1 VFAVIDFFLVQDTPG
16 KAGHQ
21 DFDTADASSGDTG
34 PQLGAIEVFRR
45 MLRNPVIVTI
55 ACVEFCSGYLR
66 NAIMQFYPFYAAET
80 GVAKQLVPSHWGL
93 MLCVAGI
100 LGGMFAG
107 VISDRVFQSRRGPVS
122 AVLYG
127 GMMVGTVAMYLALGT
142 PAMGWVMVFM
152 SLCIIGVHGMLSG
165 TASMDFGGRRNV
177 GVAVGIIDGFVYAG
191 TAVEALVLG
200 FVLPDGTDKQ
210 DPANWWTWPLAMMP
224 ITVLGFFLALGVW
237 NARPKS
243 IARPAR

>member
-1 VFAVIDFFLVQDTPG
+1 LELRDQGIAPPVEEICRDRPDLAPAVAASLGLVERLPEMQRRSAQHDALATCEI
-16 KAGHQ
+16 AGRYRL
-21 DFDTADASSGDTG
+21 DARI
-34 PQLGAIEVFRR
+34 GAGA
-45 MLRNPVIVTI
+45 M
-55 ACVEFCSGYLR
+55 
-66 NAIMQFYPFYAAET
+66 
-80 GVAKQLVPSHWGL
+80 
-93 MLCVAGI
+93 
-100 LGGMFAG
+100 
-107 VISDRVFQSRRGPVS
+107 
-122 AVLYG
+122 
-127 GMMVGTVAMYLALGT
+127 GTVAMYLALGT

-224 ITVLGFFLALGVW
+224 ITVLGFFLALRVW